1 MKKEEKRIRTLSLQQ
16 LYEELGYLE
25 DDLKSAKHRQHEK
38 HIEQLVEGDVSD
50 KRILKD
56 ILWITGGFA
65 TFHTMYIFLAR
76 PIQNPVWLNYL
87 CAGACAI
94 ATAMSIYATRKGW
107 EKTNAKYG
115 EQFKKYYQFHPEE
128 VEAKKKDLARYD
140 EDIAVENLEKK
151 IAIYNK
157 YIEIK
162 RAGEISPSDKEAMNE
177 YFGKY

>member
-87 CAGACAI
+87 CQSVQCHPQPWQSFLPIVLPLLPAYLSALLFHWL
-94 ATAMSIYATRKGW
+94 THSSYP
-107 EKTNAKYG
+107 
-115 EQFKKYYQFHPEE
+115 QFQPFHP
-128 VEAKKKDLARYD
+128 L
-140 EDIAVENLEKK
+140 IL
-151 IAIYNK
+151 
-157 YIEIK
+157 
-162 RAGEISPSDKEAMNE
+162 S
-177 YFGKY
+177 